1 MNHSE
6 ECSNTHRDKKLGRV
20 ESGSER
26 FQFGSRAAIEPA
38 LNVTDKSHHAAWP
51 LTSGALYIDEGCE
64 LPAVTFRIHFFD
76 VGVLNALARSDNNVP
91 ASGYGQLAQCGSPR
105 KNGIVLRKTE
115 IDVIKRIID
124 SQLQRSN
131 FCRRFE
137 R

>member
-6 ECSNTHRDKKLGRV
+6 KCSNTHCDKKLGRV

-26 FQFGSRAAIEPA
+26 FQFGSRAAIKPA
-38 LNVTDKSHHAAWP
+38 LNVTNKSHHDAWP

-64 LPAVTFRIHFFD
+64 LPAVTFRIHVFD
-76 VGVLNALARSDNNVP
+76 VSVLNALARSDNDVL
-91 ASGYGQLAQCGSPR
+91 ASGYGQLTRCGSLR
-105 KNGIVLRKTE
+105 KNSGIVLRKTE

-131 FCRRFE
+131 LCR
-137 R
+137 

>member
-6 ECSNTHRDKKLGRV
+6 ECSNTHCDKKLGRV

-26 FQFGSRAAIEPA
+26 FQFGGRAAIQPA

-76 VGVLNALARSDNNVP
+76 VGVLMLWPGATTMSLPLDTVTLHDAGARGRT
-91 ASGYGQLAQCGSPR
+91 AELFSGKLKSM
-105 KNGIVLRKTE
+105 
-115 IDVIKRIID
+115 
-124 SQLQRSN
+124 
-131 FCRRFE
+131 
-137 R
+137 